1 MAAGWLKK
9 YKKKLIDFSEPKY
22 VLNFRIFDFVK
33 QVYFV

>member
-9 YKKKLIDFSEPKY
+9 IKKKLIDFSGPKY